1 MEIQKLMLGLAFL
14 NCQVKVADRTAIVT
28 TNAETVV
35 VSPPGLQ
42 EAINE
47 ETGIFFSIPS
57 FQFVRHVCLNYQCV
71 LPTFTLIQQVSKINE
86 KKNVVT

>member
-47 ETGIFFSIPS
+47 ETGIFF
-57 FQFVRHVCLNYQCV
+57 QFLLFNLCDMFV
-71 LPTFTLIQQVSKINE
+71 
-86 KKNVVT
+86 